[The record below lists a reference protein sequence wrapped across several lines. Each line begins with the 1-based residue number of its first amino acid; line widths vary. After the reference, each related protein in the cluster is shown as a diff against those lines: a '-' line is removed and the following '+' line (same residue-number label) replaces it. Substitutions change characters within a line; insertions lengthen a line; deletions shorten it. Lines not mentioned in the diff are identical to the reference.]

1 MPDIDRLLAPNPFA
15 GDDGARTESVTQALD
30 AELRFRAER
39 LVSCLDRVFMAV
51 FPHEHPGRTSDGSV
65 IPHEKRPDPRS
76 VDSQDFVLVD
86 FPGGRQATPMFT
98 SAQALAEFAPAARP
112 APLRASELAQLAV
125 RRSGGL
131 IVLDPGSAHQMCL
144 GRSAVISLAARV
156 EWVAPW
162 HDPKIV
168 DLLEQYLAQAGYSWR
183 LSVHP
188 QPANIAQVYVHVPQ
202 GTALEHAKMAISQ
215 LLRGIEE
222 IDYVRSRLDV
232 LEVAPVPETH

>member
-15 GDDGARTESVTQALD
+15 GDDGACAETVASALRVD
-30 AELRFRAER
+30 REFRAEQ
-39 LVSCLDRVFMAV
+39 VISCLDRVFMAV

-65 IPHEKRPDPRS
+65 MPHEKRPDPRS

-86 FPGGRQATPMFT
+86 FPGGRQATPLFT

-112 APLRASELAQLAV
+112 APLYGSELAQLAV

-131 IVLDPGSAHQMCL
+131 IVLDPGSEHEMYL
-144 GRSAVISLAARV
+144 GRSAVISLAAGM
-156 EWVAPW
+156 EWIAPW

-168 DLLEQYLAQAGYSWR
+168 EHLEKHIAHAGFAWN
-183 LSVHP
+183 LSVKA
-188 QPANIAQVYVHVPQ
+188 QQGNIAQVRLHVPAGVGAEQ
-202 GTALEHAKMAISQ
+202 VKSAIAV
-215 LLRGIEE
+215 LLQGIET

-232 LEVAPVPETH
+232 LEVVPIRSAE